1 MMSNE
6 TELLAVAGANERAH
20 AQQYLTFALG
30 GDSYAAGISAI
41 REILEVPSL
50 TRVPLVPAFVRGVIN
65 LRGSVV
71 PVIDLAVRLGLQST
85 AIDRRTCVAV
95 VEDRAAG
102 SPGQTL
108 GVVIDSV
115 QEILE
120 IAEHEIEPAPALGTR
135 IDPAFMRGVAK
146 VNGRLQVVLD
156 FGRVL
161 AQDELAQIVT
171 AHAAA

>member
-1 MMSNE
+1 MLS
-6 TELLAVAGANERAH
+6 TEFEQSALASATARAGT
-20 AQQYLTFALG
+20 QQYLTFVLG
-30 GDSYAAGISAI
+30 GDSYAAGINSI

-71 PVIDLAVRLGLQST
+71 PVIDLAARLGLTST

-95 VEDRAAG
+95 VEDRGEGG
-102 SPGQTL
+102 SGQTL

-120 IAEHEIEPAPALGTR
+120 IAEHEIEPAPSLGTR

-161 AQDELAQIVT
+161 APEELAQLVT